1 MNSNI
6 WKCVFSLCAV
16 TVLAASGQSDEKSPA
31 LGADD
36 YYTAHTIWY
45 EQPTKLYSLNYKKGS
60 KIPAGSVV
68 SKIRMTP
75 GRSPKIMFTVDEYEI
90 EFTVLFQ
97 GKYHPN
103 MSANEFK
110 DRMLTKIPLEDRT
123 KGMSELDK
131 EGIEKGVIFSGM
143 SKDAVLIAY
152 GYPPEHRTPS
162 TKMPTWIYWPGRFV
176 SKAYTFDKDGILQ

>member
-143 SKDAVLIAY
+143 SK
-152 GYPPEHRTPS
+152 
-162 TKMPTWIYWPGRFV
+162 
-176 SKAYTFDKDGILQ
+176 